1 MKITI
6 KKDDDYIVIDEE
18 MQEST
23 IRYNYDRIMEVVE
36 SVIESL
42 TKERDSN

>member
-6 KKDDDYIVIDEE
+6 KKDDDYVVIDEE

-23 IRYNYDRIMEVVE
+23 IRYSYDRIMEVVE

-42 TKERDSN
+42 TKERNG